1 MRAPL
6 HIAFY
11 GLVAAF
17 LIGTANFVFGNHDW
31 HNQQRIAE
39 GVFLVLLLA
48 IWLATQA
55 RSKCENPAVTAIPR
69 YAAPGFILF
78 AAVGA
83 ASALLAQYPR
93 WALLEWSLLLSLL
106 LGMLFIAQLRLAA
119 GGRFDRVVL
128 GIVAAACLVYFAGF
142 AAAYAATL
150 AGAPLN
156 AWALFH
162 GFSNVRFFGQF
173 QTMTLPLL
181 ALLVYHA
188 KSTSQRTG
196 AFALLA
202 CWWMLA
208 FVSGTRGTWLGMLA
222 AAALIGMAGWRPG
235 RAWLRWQA
243 GGAVIGLALYALLF
257 YAVPYWMGNAGL
269 LIDRLPD
276 ITGLSKREV
285 IWAQAWEIIKQHPLL
300 GVGPMH
306 FAATPNGVGAHPHN
320 SILQLAAEWGIPA
333 MLLLVG
339 FAVYGLTGFA
349 AAIHRLSRSADRPP
363 MLQIAL
369 FAALIAAA
377 TQSLVDGVIVMPY
390 TQTVLMLIAGWALG
404 MHLSATPAAHV
415 RRLSPVAVGTLAVAA
430 TLLLATLVYLAL
442 PQITGLKAREEAYIH
457 QHGSYFLP
465 RFWRQG
471 WIAE

>member
-1 MRAPL
+1 M
-6 HIAFY
+6 
-11 GLVAAF
+11 VAAF
-17 LIGTANFVFGNHDW
+17 LIGTANFDLFGNYNW

-39 GVFLVLLLA
+39 GGFLILLA
-48 IWLATQA
+48 AVWGMMQTRSGHENRPASALPQYLAW
-55 RSKCENPAVTAIPR
+55 
-69 YAAPGFILF
+69 GFILF
-78 AAVGA
+78 AAAGA
-83 ASALLAQYPR
+83 VSALLAQYPR
-93 WALLEWSLLLSLL
+93 WALLEWSLILSLL
-106 LGMLFIAQLRLAA
+106 LGMLFVAHIRTAA
-119 GGRFDRVVL
+119 GEQFDHIVL
-128 GIVAAACLVYFAGF
+128 TIVAAACLIYLVGF
-142 AAAYAATL
+142 LAAYAATL

-156 AWALFH
+156 AWELFH

-181 ALLVYHA
+181 ALLVYYA
-188 KSTSQRTG
+188 KSMPQRTG

-257 YAVPYWMGNAGL
+257 YAVPYWTGNAGL

-285 IWAQAWEIIKQHPLL
+285 IWAQAWEMVKQHPLL
-300 GVGPMH
+300 GVGPIH

-333 MLLLVG
+333 MLLMVG
-339 FAVYGLTGFA
+339 FAVYGLIGFA
-349 AAIHRLSRSADRPP
+349 AGIHRQNRSADRPP

-377 TQSLVDGVIVMPY
+377 TQSLVDGVIVIPY

-404 MHLSATPAAHV
+404 MHLSATAPVRQLTPA
-415 RRLSPVAVGTLAVAA
+415 AVGTLAVVA
-430 TLLLATLVYLAL
+430 TLLLTILVYLTL
-442 PQITGLKAREEAYIH
+442 PQIAGLDAREAAYAR
-457 QHGSYFLP
+457 QHGSHFLP